1 MKRNKRYVLPHRR
14 KRKGETNYKSRLTLL
29 KSGKSR
35 FVVRKSLKN
44 VTCQIIDY
52 ERQGDRVSVHSDSK
66 ELPRFGWK
74 FPGGNLP
81 SAYLT
86 GYLCAKRAVE
96 SGIKEAILDIG
107 FYRSTPANR
116 LYSALKG
123 AVDGGLKIPHS
134 EEILPKE
141 ERFTGAHI
149 QNYAA
154 LLKKESPEKF
164 KSVFSGYI
172 KLKVDP
178 EGITRAFDETR
189 KKISESR
196 IGKKG
201 EPGKGRKAGE
211 KKAKKTKKK

>member
-14 KRKGETNYKSRLTLL
+14 KREGKTNYKSRLMLL

-35 FVVRKSLKN
+35 FVVRKSLRN
-44 VTCQIIDY
+44 TMCQIINY
-52 ERQGDRVSVHSDSK
+52 EREGDRVSVHSDSK
-66 ELPRFGWK
+66 ELSKFGWK

-86 GYLCAKRAVE
+86 GYLCARRALDT
-96 SGIKEAILDIG
+96 GIKEAILDIG

-116 LYSALKG
+116 IYSALKG

-134 EEILPKE
+134 EEVLPKE

-164 KSVFSGYI
+164 KSVFSGY
-172 KLKVDP
+172 LKVKVSP
-178 EGITRAFDETR
+178 EEMIKVFHEAK
-189 KKISESR
+189 KKIDQNKTE
-196 IGKKG
+196 KK
-201 EPGKGRKAGE
+201 KKSGE
-211 KKAKKTKKK
+211 KKVKR